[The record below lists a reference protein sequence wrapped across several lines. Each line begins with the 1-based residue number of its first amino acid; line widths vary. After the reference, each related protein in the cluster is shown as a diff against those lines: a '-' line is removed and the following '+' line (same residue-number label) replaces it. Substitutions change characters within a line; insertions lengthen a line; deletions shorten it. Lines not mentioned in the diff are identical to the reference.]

1 MKLLALGMT
10 AGALALS
17 TLGAQAQTATPGA
30 TTSTPGTTDGGAMAG
45 SAMGSGSTTG
55 GATGSGAMAGGAM
68 ANGSMKGGAMAG
80 DSSMMGQ
87 GMMGG
92 MMAPTPV
99 SGTVTRYYV
108 DRAGFVAAMDVQT
121 TDGTRLVRFSPS
133 MAQRL
138 TSSFPVGSTISGFVT
153 SSGTGAKTD
162 YELAGT
168 GTSMPAP
175 GMMMSTPTNDIDI
188 LRAPAYTTLGAKET
202 DVTGTLTGFISDPTS
217 GDVLALIV
225 NKSTLVR
232 VPQQSRLQQASTA
245 PEGVSDLLT
254 GALVVARGVD
264 EAPRYGTVSPYSR
277 RLIANSIA
285 VDGRNV
291 GTFGFGRVK
300 TSAKNTLL
308 KFDLFGGVT
317 PKNLGSTDTGL
328 QPYMAPGSDSSMSGG
343 AMAGMGADSTG
354 AAMGAGMGT
363 GTPSTGAMG
372 TGSATGS
379 AGTGTGAMAQ

>member
-30 TTSTPGTTDGGAMAG
+30 TTSTPGTTSGGAMAD
-45 SAMGSGSTTG
+45 
-55 GATGSGAMAGGAM
+55 
-68 ANGSMKGGAMAG
+68 GSMKGGAMAG
-80 DSSMMGQ
+80 GTMGSGSMAGGAMTGSDSSMMGQ

-92 MMAPTPV
+92 MSAPTPV

-121 TDGTRLVRFSPS
+121 TDGTKMVRFSPS

-138 TSSFPVGSTISGFVT
+138 TSSFPVTSTFNGFVT
-153 SSGTGAKTD
+153 SMGMGSNMS

-168 GTSMPAP
+168 GASMPAP
-175 GMMMSTPTNDIDI
+175 GMMMPMMVSDIDL

-202 DVTGTLTGFISDPTS
+202 EVTGKLTGYISDPMS
-217 GDVLALIV
+217 GDVLALILD
-225 NKSTLVR
+225 KSTLVR

-245 PEGVSDLLT
+245 PEGVSDLLK

-264 EAPRYGTVSPYSR
+264 EAPRFGSVSPYGR

-300 TSAKNTLL
+300 PFIPTVLN
-308 KFDLFGGVT
+308 FNLFGSMA
-317 PKNLGSTDTGL
+317 PKSMASTNGEF
-328 QPYMAPGSDSSMSGG
+328 QPYMAPGTDSSMG
-343 AMAGMGADSTG
+343 AAPMAGMGTDTT
-354 AAMGAGMGT
+354 GAGMGT

-372 TGSATGS
+372 TGSAAGG
-379 AGTGTGAMAQ
+379 AGTGMGTTGQ

>member
-17 TLGAQAQTATPGA
+17 TLGAQAQTA
-30 TTSTPGTTDGGAMAG
+30 G
-45 SAMGSGSTTG
+45 SSTTT
-55 GATGSGAMAGGAM
+55 APATTGSGAMAGGAM
-68 ANGSMKGGAMAG
+68 TGSTMTPGTTGS
-80 DSSMMGQ
+80 DSSTMGQ
-87 GMMGG
+87 GMMGA
-92 MMAPTPV
+92 MSAPMPV

-121 TDGTRLVRFSPS
+121 TDGTKLVRFSPS

-153 SSGTGAKTD
+153 SMGMGSNMS

-168 GTSMPAP
+168 GASMPAP
-175 GMMMSTPTNDIDI
+175 GMMMSTPINDIDI

-202 DVTGTLTGFISDPTS
+202 DVTGKLTGYISDPMS
-217 GDVLALIV
+217 GDVLALIL
-225 NKSTLVR
+225 NNTTLVR

-245 PEGVSDLLT
+245 PEGVSDLLK

-264 EAPRYGTVSPYSR
+264 EAPRFGSVSPYTR

-300 TSAKNTLL
+300 PFIPTVLN
-308 KFDLFGGVT
+308 FNLFGSMA
-317 PKNLGSTDTGL
+317 PKSMASANGEF
-328 QPYMAPGSDSSMSGG
+328 QPYMAPGTDSSMG
-343 AMAGMGADSTG
+343 AAPMAGTGTDTTG
-354 AAMGAGMGT
+354 AGMGAGMGT
-363 GTPSTGAMG
+363 GTTGTGAMG
-372 TGSATGS
+372 TGSAAGS
-379 AGTGTGAMAQ
+379 TGTGTGTTGQ